1 MNDLSFLK
9 CPDCRLPLEWN
20 QVELLCVKCGRSFPV
35 TSGVFDLSTAPSIT
49 DKTKKTVAQF
59 GESWKIFDHIEPYH
73 KKQFAEWIAP
83 FPVDDFKDKVVFEG
97 GCGKGRHTLTIS
109 AYEPSRIVSVDL
121 SEAIFIAA
129 SKMAAM
135 KECLP
140 KGKEAPETVFIRGDL
155 KDLPVA
161 DSFFDIVFCVGVLH
175 HIDDPRK
182 GLEEMWRILK
192 PGGKLLLWVYAREGN
207 GWIVHLLDPLRKGF
221 TSRTPTRFLRIMAL
235 PLTSFLFFLLKA
247 VYGPSS
253 GWGKRKT
260 PLPYSDYLNSISTF
274 PFREIDN
281 IVVDHLCP
289 AVAYYLS
296 KEEIEKMFRPLRPT
310 SFTTRWHH
318 RNSWTVL
325 AEKPGVSG
333 SQDAGKL

>member
-1 MNDLSFLK
+1 MSDLSFLK
-9 CPDCRLPLEWN
+9 CPDCRLPLDGSPAGLRCAE
-20 QVELLCVKCGRSFPV
+20 CGRSFPM
-35 TSGVFDLSTAPSIT
+35 TNGVFDLSTAPSIT
-49 DKTKKTVAQF
+49 HDTRKTVAQF
-59 GESWKIFDHIEPYH
+59 GESWKIFDHVEPYH
-73 KKQFAEWIAP
+73 EDQFAEWIAP
-83 FPVDDFKDKVVFEG
+83 FPIEDFRGRTVFEG

-121 SEAIFIAA
+121 SEAVFIAA
-129 SKMAAM
+129 AKMAAM
-135 KECLP
+135 KEDLP
-140 KGKEAPETVFIRGDL
+140 QEKNAPEAIFIRGDL

-161 DSFFDIVFCVGVLH
+161 DNFFDVVFCVGVLH

-207 GWIVHLLDPLRKGF
+207 GWIVHLLDPLRKGV
-221 TSRTPTRFLRIMAL
+221 TSRIPTRFLRIMAL
-235 PLTSFLFFLLKA
+235 PLTAFLFFLLKA
-247 VYGPSS
+247 VYGPLS

-289 AVAYYLS
+289 AIAYYLS
-296 KEEIEKMFRPLRPT
+296 KKEIEKMFEPLRPA
-310 SFTTRWHH
+310 SFTMRWHH

-325 AEKPGVSG
+325 AEKN
-333 SQDAGKL
+333 K